1 MQAVREREFSQTLRA
16 KAQTQVDGDNLLQKM
31 RALSEL
37 DTDGLVKSIKD
48 GGFLCRF
55 DEPGTMVVVPANHRL
70 LMTDISDD
78 TAGSCGIRRG
88 LTGWDGCLTKVMLAI
103 NDLCASYPQLLATS
117 PSLQSWK
124 ELLDKSAD
132 TLLSDAAT
140 QQQQ

>member
-55 DEPGTMVVVPANHRL
+55 DEPGTMVVVPANHLL

-88 LTGWDGCLTKVMLAI
+88 LTGWDGCLAKVMLAM
-103 NDLCASYPQLLATS
+103 NDLCAAYPDALTS
-117 PSLQSWK
+117 STRLRAWK
-124 ELLDKSAD
+124 ELLDKMAD
-132 TLLSDAAT
+132 TWLSDAAT
-140 QQQQ
+140 LQQQ